1 MLIQRVSSERNRH
14 VYMAG
19 EARPS
24 QLEAAQ
30 AFSESWPLHTHSALL
45 SHLEKF
51 QEQGK
56 SK

>member
-1 MLIQRVSSERNRH
+1 MLIQRVSSERNH
-14 VYMAG
+14 HMHMVG

-24 QLEAAQ
+24 QSEAVQ